1 MGDFSGGSS
10 GGCSA
15 REGGSVEFSPVLS
28 DFFSGSLPHPNR
40 PRKEIAAM
48 TKSGGIAMVDLL
60 SDYILMK
67 RY

>member
-1 MGDFSGGSS
+1 
-10 GGCSA
+10 
-15 REGGSVEFSPVLS
+15 VEFSPVLS